1 MLIIDKY
8 DLKQLYT
15 CDIPDRLVELLNDM
29 LAAGSDSDYNT
40 AKDNLTEYLQIL
52 SDIKAM

>member
-29 LAAGSDSDYNT
+29 LAADSDSDYDT